1 MARNRRRNKAKSK
14 APLIVALVLLL
25 IVIIGV
31 AFAYIYVKGDI
42 DGNRGEIINATVTI
56 EMGSGVLS
64 IGNALQDAGII
75 KNAQIFRYYVGRS
88 QLAATMQYGNFNL
101 SSDMSYDEIVE
112 IMQETQ
118 DDRATVSV
126 TFPEGITS
134 VGFAQRMEE
143 AGLCTEEEFLEV
155 ANNGDFSQFTFWNK
169 RTITENV
176 FMKSEGYLFPET
188 YEFFVGDDVYNM
200 VAKIYAEFDKRFT
213 PEMYTQAEALGF
225 TFSEFITL
233 ASIVQEEAGHPSQQA
248 NVAAVFMARLA
259 PNSAVPM
266 LQSNVSSAFQHEGD
280 NNYVLNTIA
289 YYLGG
294 WENIPQNIIDSYN
307 TYNMVGLPA
316 GPVSNPG
323 IDAMMNTLNY
333 QSSEY
338 HNPENPYYFFIT
350 DPEGNYYYN
359 QDVDAHEVLND
370 QFYG

>member
-1 MARNRRRNKAKSK
+1 MARTRRRRKSKSK
-14 APLIVALVLLL
+14 APLIVALVLLA
-25 IVIIGV
+25 IIIAGV
-31 AFAYIYVKGDI
+31 VFAFSYIKGDI
-42 DGNRGEIINATVTI
+42 DGNRGEVINAEVTI
-56 EMGSGVLS
+56 EIGSGLLS
-64 IGNALQDAGII
+64 IGTVLQDAGII
-75 KNAQIFRYYVGRS
+75 KNAQIFRYYVGQS
-88 QLAATMQYGNFNL
+88 EMASTMQYGNFNL
-101 SSDMSYDEIVE
+101 SSDMSFDEIVS
-112 IMQETQ
+112 IMQQTQ

-134 VGFAQRMEE
+134 LGFATRMEE
-143 AGLCTEEEFLEV
+143 AGLCTVEEFIEV
-155 ANNGDFSQFTFWNK
+155 ANNGDFSQFTFWDK
-169 RTITENV
+169 RTIGENV
-176 FMKSEGYLFPET
+176 FMSSEGYLFPET

-200 VAKIYAEFDKRFT
+200 VAKIYGEFDERFT
-213 PEMYTQAEALGF
+213 AEMYTQVEAMGF

-259 PNSAVPM
+259 PNSLVPM

-289 YYLGG
+289 AYLGG

-323 IDAMMNTLNY
+323 MDAMLNTINY

-338 HNPENPYYFFIT
+338 HNTENPYYFFIT

-359 QDVDAHEVLND
+359 QDVNAHEVLND